1 MAEPAAAS
9 TLEGVSPLPGIP
21 KPDPILVVDGVQR
34 SFGGI
39 RAVDVDHLE
48 FQRGAI
54 TAIIGPNGA
63 GKTTLF
69 NVLTGF
75 DRPNAGEWSYDG
87 RRLNGR
93 GAHRIAHA
101 GMVRTFQLTKTLAKL
116 TVLENMMLGAQA
128 QSGERI
134 DQALLRWRWLPREEA
149 VHRRAEALL
158 EDFGIAHMSDEYAG
172 TLSGGQRK
180 LLEMARALM
189 TEPRLI
195 MLDEPTAGVNPAL
208 TESLLDHIS
217 GLKAEGVTVVF
228 VEHDMDVVMGIS
240 DWIVV
245 MAQGRVLAEGVPDA
259 VSKNED
265 VIEAYLGR
273 PSELIQGAVGESP

>member
-1 MAEPAAAS
+1 MSESLAA
-9 TLEGVSPLPGIP
+9 LEGVAPLPGVP
-21 KPDPILVVDGVQR
+21 KPDPILVIDHVQR

-39 RAVDVDHLE
+39 HAVDVDHLE

-69 NVLTGF
+69 NLLTGF
-75 DRPNAGEWSYDG
+75 DRPDAGTWSYNG
-87 RRLNGR
+87 ERLNGR

-116 TVLENMMLGAQA
+116 TVLENMMLGAQG
-128 QSGERI
+128 QGGERL
-134 DQALLRWRWLPREEA
+134 DQALLRWRWREREG
-149 VHRRAEALL
+149 VVRERAGALL
-158 EDFGIAHMSDEYAG
+158 EDFGIAHMSGEYAG

-189 TEPRLI
+189 ATPRLI

-208 TESLLDHIS
+208 TESLLDHIR
-217 GLKAEGVTVVF
+217 GLQAEGVTVVF

-259 VSKNED
+259 VSRDEE

-273 PSELIQGAVGESP
+273 PSELVGGVSEEVR